1 MLGFRARRRTVNIP
15 INNLKG
21 NNYGKAVIGNYTMP
35 IAAVAI
41 PITPGNT
48 YTPYRPPMPGW
59 ESLTSLGAVALPYLG
74 KAFPR

>member
-1 MLGFRARRRTVNIP
+1 VNIIVNIP

-41 PITPGNT
+41 PITPDNT
-48 YTPYRPPMPGW
+48 DMPYCPPIITGW
-59 ESLTSLGAVALPYLG
+59 EALTSLGAVALPYLS